1 MGYGTHA
8 LIWRIAGADLGASVS
23 DVLAMP
29 ARLLWQAEAIL
40 DARERVARL
49 AKARA
54 AHDQAHAAA
63 LRNRR

>member
-8 LIWRIAGADLGASVS
+8 LIWRIAGSDLGVTASEAL
-23 DVLAMP
+23 DLP

-49 AKARA
+49 ARARA

-63 LRNRR
+63 LRGRR